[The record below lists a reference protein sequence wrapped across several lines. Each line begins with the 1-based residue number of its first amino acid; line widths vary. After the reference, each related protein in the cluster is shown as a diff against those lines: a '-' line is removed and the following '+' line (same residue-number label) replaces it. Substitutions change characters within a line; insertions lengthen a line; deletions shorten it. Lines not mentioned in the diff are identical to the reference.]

1 MSIRDEL
8 LADMKRRNPQGARD
22 IEDSLR
28 RAMDAPEVTTPK
40 LSSEDEVFAIC
51 EEVLTEFL
59 TDDKAVAGM
68 DKAALDKAGYP
79 TFVVEWM
86 WPRGQLSN
94 AVFEE
99 GWRTSFRMAVQD
111 AIANYSHKRP
121 GNWRV
126 QSFERDRSTETRTQ
140 LINGD
145 PGKTGIVTV
154 AQEVHRPYVKHGYAV
169 RFVDVDKNP
178 APRFNAHGALEADSV
193 SPTLQ
198 MPQEFVDAMRTMAEA
213 LGRPVPP
220 ASAPAPTFGEAL
232 AADAPRKVGRPS
244 NAEIAA
250 REAAKKAES
259 GE

>member
-22 IEDSLR
+22 IDDALR
-28 RAMDAPEVTTPK
+28 KALDAPEVSTPK

-51 EEVLTEFL
+51 ESVLTEFM
-59 TDDKAVAGM
+59 TEDKAILAMG
-68 DKAALDKAGYP
+68 KPELDKAGYP
-79 TFVVEWM
+79 TFPVEWM
-86 WPRGQLSN
+86 WPRGVLSN

-126 QSFERDRSTETRTQ
+126 HSFEREKSTETRTQ
-140 LINGD
+140 VINAD
-145 PGKTGIVTV
+145 PGKTGMVTIS
-154 AQEVHRPYVKHGYAV
+154 QEVHRPYVKHGYSV

-178 APRFNAHGALEADSV
+178 APRFNAHGALEADSIA
-193 SPTLQ
+193 PTLQ
-198 MPQEFVDAMRTMAEA
+198 MPQEFMDAMRLMSES
-213 LGRPVPP
+213 LGR
-220 ASAPAPTFGEAL
+220 AAPAQVG
-232 AADAPRKVGRPS
+232 APVEPEVVGDPPRRGPGRPS

-250 REAAKKAES
+250 REAAKK